1 MFRGRTEVETGSGEP
16 FAAPCLDAYRMR
28 AVPER
33 GFSIT
38 AASLRRTTRLL
49 TGGGTAVA
57 HPPSWADTGRA
68 MSQEN
73 VEIAR
78 RANAAFN
85 GADFVEFGEYL
96 HPDVTFTD
104 QANAADVAATIE
116 GKAAVL
122 ALCSE
127 WGQAFDGF
135 RAEISEYVDAG
146 DQVVCAT
153 RWVGKGKQS
162 AAVVDVSQVDVYA
175 FRDGKLVEV
184 TLAYPD
190 KPAAL
195 EAVGLRE

>member
-1 MFRGRTEVETGSGEP
+1 
-16 FAAPCLDAYRMR
+16 
-28 AVPER
+28 
-33 GFSIT
+33 
-38 AASLRRTTRLL
+38 
-49 TGGGTAVA
+49 
-57 HPPSWADTGRA
+57 

-127 WGQAFDGF
+127 WNQAFDGF

-146 DQVVCAT
+146 DQVVCVT
-153 RWVGKGKQS
+153 RWVGKGKRS

-175 FRDGKLVEV
+175 FRDGKVVQV